1 MESQSLVRN
10 TTFLYIRMIVVLG
23 VSLFT
28 TRLILINL
36 GIEDY
41 GIYNVVG
48 SIVSLFTF
56 LQTAISSANYR
67 YLAFAI
73 GKEDNRLLAATFKSA
88 MFLSFSISLI
98 VVVLAETAG
107 VYYVN
112 NYLNVPDER
121 FEAALYTFQ
130 ISVVTCVITTLYM
143 PFYSNVISHE
153 RMDFFAYLSIFEAFS
168 KISIAVLIAYT
179 SYDRL
184 VFYATLLLISQICIL
199 LAYLF
204 FSFKEFP
211 ETIACLHC
219 RLEKS
224 LWKRMASFSGWT
236 LFVAV
241 ADLCAVQ
248 GINIVINLFFTPVIN
263 AARGVAI
270 QVQGAVDQFRGNL
283 QTAFNPQITKRY
295 ASDNQEGM
303 FYLMSCSARYSSF
316 ILLLISFPIM
326 FATTPVLSLWL
337 KEVPDY
343 TDFFVKITLIA
354 SVLDGISNPFV
365 TAIGATGSIRK
376 FQTYVGVIKF
386 LTLPACYFG
395 VGVYDSPVVI
405 FLIYLLFTVI
415 TVLVRIG
422 VCARKIN
429 MRIRFIFYEI
439 LWPIVKFVAIGIVAS
454 LMIGYFFQPVDIS
467 SLVMFIAT
475 IFCSLCILCYMI
487 GLNKNEKR
495 YIAEFIKKKL

>member
-1 MESQSLVRN
+1 MV
-10 TTFLYIRMIVVLG
+10 VVLG

-73 GKEDNRLLAATFKSA
+73 GKEDSRLLAVTFKSA
-88 MFLSFSISLI
+88 VFLSFSISLI
-98 VVVLAETAG
+98 VVVLAETVG
-107 VYYVN
+107 LYYVN
-112 NYLNVPDER
+112 YYLNVPDDR

-130 ISVVTCVITTLYM
+130 ISAITCVVTTLYM

-153 RMDFFAYLSIFEAFS
+153 RMDFFAYLSIFEALS
-168 KISIAVLIAYT
+168 KIAIAVLISYA

-184 VFYATLLLISQICIL
+184 VFYAVLLLISQICIL
-199 LAYLF
+199 LAYIF
-204 FSFKEFP
+204 FSLKEFP
-211 ETIACLHC
+211 ETIACLHYK
-219 RLEKS
+219 LEKS
-224 LWKRMASFSGWT
+224 LFKKMASFSGWT

-248 GINIVINLFFTPVIN
+248 GVNIVINLFFNPVIN
-263 AARGVAI
+263 AARGVAVQI
-270 QVQGAVDQFRGNL
+270 QGAVDQFRGNL

-295 ASDNQEGM
+295 ASDNREGM
-303 FYLMSCSARYSSF
+303 FRLMSSSARYSSF
-316 ILLLISFPIM
+316 VLLLISFPII
-326 FATTPVLSLWL
+326 FATSPILSLWL

-343 TDFFVKITLIA
+343 TDFFVKIALIV
-354 SVLDGISNPFV
+354 SVIDGISNPFV
-365 TAIGATGSIRK
+365 TAIGATGNVRK
-376 FQTYVGVIKF
+376 FQTYVGIIKF

-395 VGVYDSPVVI
+395 VLLYDNPIAI

-422 VCARKIN
+422 ICARIIN
-429 MRIRFIFYEI
+429 MQIRFIFYEM
-439 LWPIVKFVAIGIVAS
+439 LWPIVKFTIIGVAVCLLIGRFLQPMNIFS
-454 LMIGYFFQPVDIS
+454 LI
-467 SLVMFIAT
+467 MFVVT
-475 IFCSLCILCYMI
+475 IFCSLCILCYVV
-487 GLNKNEKR
+487 GLNRNEKR
-495 YIAEFIKKKL
+495 YIIEFIKRKL